1 MEIIRY
7 INNQKL
13 ESANMSKYI
22 IESDIILKTIAG
34 VNQRLS
40 EFSTKDISAEKHVEI
55 C

>member
-13 ESANMSKYI
+13 ESENMSKYI
-22 IESDIILKTIAG
+22 IESDIILNTIAG

-40 EFSTKDISAEKHVEI
+40 EISTNDISAERHVEI